1 MSDKTKS
8 LSSHQLICTESDVDL
23 YDIHNKP
30 LLTKGIIT
38 LPIIYGNHVLHQEFI
53 VTNGI
58 SESCVLGQ
66 DAAIK
71 HEFIFDGGKKAIFL
85 SRDQPVNLLVAHHE
99 THVQKE
105 VSKTLMTLFKNVRMA
120 PLTSQVVEAEI
131 QGHSDV
137 ISPFSLFLFSQ
148 SVNLPEGIVIQDF
161 INECNEE
168 GKYLIEIEN
177 KNNVSVLL
185 PRKCLLGNIE
195 FSCMMVGKV
204 STNWQV
210 ADAQDDDITI
220 AEPISDLNVDAEFKK
235 PITDLLHNFPNLFA
249 TENSELG
256 STGLI
261 KHSIDTQG
269 KGPIRLRPYRTGRK
283 QKEELERQIKEMMA
297 TNVIQHSTSPWAAPV
312 ILVEKKSGELR
323 FCIDYRKLNSLT
335 KKDSF
340 PLPRIDSTLDRLYGK
355 KFFTTL
361 DLASGY
367 WQIELDDPSKEKT
380 AFIVENN
387 LYEFIRMPFGLC
399 NAPATFQRV
408 MNYILRDVSGIKA
421 LVYLDDVIIFS
432 ETFEDHLR
440 DIKEVFTLI
449 QNAGLKLKLKKCQFM
464 KKSVQYLGH
473 IISRDGIGP
482 DPKTIEKIANYKT
495 PISADEVRSFLGLA
509 GYYRRFI
516 PNFGSIAQPLTAK
529 THKDVVKNKFI
540 WTDIDQ
546 KAFDFLRTCLITP
559 PLLAYP
565 DFNLEFLLFTDAC
578 DYGIGSVLSQMQ
590 DGVEKPIAYASRQL
604 KPAERKYATVE
615 KEALAVI
622 FSIKHFRHYLLD
634 KPFTV
639 ISDHRPLQW
648 LENQKDNNGRLGRWA
663 ILLAGTNYKIRY
675 RPGRIHQN
683 ADCLSRL
690 HVSSIQIENS
700 DIDILASQAADPLC
714 QSIINY
720 LDNGFLPVECAK
732 KMPIWAKEIELYQL
746 LNKVLYRVDLPTAKS
761 RRNIPSQQVVLP
773 LTLRP
778 IVLKEFHDSPLS
790 GGHLAFLRTY
800 LKVKNNYY
808 WPTMLADIKEYC
820 KACVVCTANT
830 KSNLRAYLFPHDLA
844 KAPFQVIGIDFLG
857 PISPVS
863 PKGNNC
869 ICVITDYFTK
879 FVIAVA
885 LPDQT
890 AQTTAECIY
899 KEVVLMHGPPLAMV
913 SDRGTN
919 FTSKLMRYFCKKLNI
934 EQRFTT
940 AYNPASNGETE
951 RFNRTMTTMLRKE
964 LVDGHHDDWEDVLGE
979 VCFAYRSSIHSSTNE
994 SPYYM
999 CFGRDVNFPINK
1011 ILGAVPDPVPSSNY
1025 VDTLLERLR
1034 YSFQRAN
1041 EYNVKARLNQKKQYD
1056 KRAKIFNY
1064 KPGDRVLLDIRQVKK
1079 GDNRKFTSKFKGPYR
1094 VIKIR
1099 DNHTVEIADSSFK
1112 PQLVHCNR
1120 LKPLYETMLWTDE
1133 PMPNIIPA
1141 ADPRE
1146 RSRKH
1151 IYTQTNLDM
1160 ESSDENDRSDDSS
1173 DSERSDSS
1181 SLSSSSLSIVDDD
1194 LNDIS
1199 VENPDFDNT
1208 SLIDP
1213 EILERTIS
1221 PVIIPHPPPLS
1232 PVITIVNEK
1241 ENNLIP
1247 PELPR
1252 LRSRSAIKPRSRLI
1266 MEI

>member
-1 MSDKTKS
+1 
-8 LSSHQLICTESDVDL
+8 LPHSH
-23 YDIHNKP
+23 
-30 LLTKGIIT
+30 
-38 LPIIYGNHVLHQEFI
+38 F
-53 VTNGI
+53 
-58 SESCVLGQ
+58 
-66 DAAIK
+66 
-71 HEFIFDGGKKAIFL
+71 
-85 SRDQPVNLLVAHHE
+85 
-99 THVQKE
+99 
-105 VSKTLMTLFKNVRMA
+105 A
-120 PLTSQVVEAEI
+120 PL
-131 QGHSDV
+131 
-137 ISPFSLFLFSQ
+137 SP
-148 SVNLPEGIVIQDF
+148 
-161 INECNEE
+161 
-168 GKYLIEIEN
+168 
-177 KNNVSVLL
+177 
-185 PRKCLLGNIE
+185 
-195 FSCMMVGKV
+195 
-204 STNWQV
+204 
-210 ADAQDDDITI
+210 
-220 AEPISDLNVDAEFKK
+220 
-235 PITDLLHNFPNLFA
+235 
-249 TENSELG
+249 
-256 STGLI
+256 
-261 KHSIDTQG
+261 
-269 KGPIRLRPYRTGRK
+269 
-283 QKEELERQIKEMMA
+283 
-297 TNVIQHSTSPWAAPV
+297 
-312 ILVEKKSGELR
+312 
-323 FCIDYRKLNSLT
+323 
-335 KKDSF
+335 
-340 PLPRIDSTLDRLYGK
+340 
-355 KFFTTL
+355 
-361 DLASGY
+361 
-367 WQIELDDPSKEKT
+367 
-380 AFIVENN
+380 
-387 LYEFIRMPFGLC
+387 
-399 NAPATFQRV
+399 
-408 MNYILRDVSGIKA
+408 
-421 LVYLDDVIIFS
+421 
-432 ETFEDHLR
+432 
-440 DIKEVFTLI
+440 
-449 QNAGLKLKLKKCQFM
+449 
-464 KKSVQYLGH
+464 
-473 IISRDGIGP
+473 
-482 DPKTIEKIANYKT
+482 
-495 PISADEVRSFLGLA
+495 
-509 GYYRRFI
+509 
-516 PNFGSIAQPLTAK
+516 
-529 THKDVVKNKFI
+529 
-540 WTDIDQ
+540 
-546 KAFDFLRTCLITP
+546 
-559 PLLAYP
+559 
-565 DFNLEFLLFTDAC
+565 
-578 DYGIGSVLSQMQ
+578 
-590 DGVEKPIAYASRQL
+590 
-604 KPAERKYATVE
+604 
-615 KEALAVI
+615 
-622 FSIKHFRHYLLD
+622 
-634 KPFTV
+634 
-639 ISDHRPLQW
+639 
-648 LENQKDNNGRLGRWA
+648 
-663 ILLAGTNYKIRY
+663 
-675 RPGRIHQN
+675 
-683 ADCLSRL
+683 
-690 HVSSIQIENS
+690 
-700 DIDILASQAADPLC
+700 
-714 QSIINY
+714 
-720 LDNGFLPVECAK
+720 
-732 KMPIWAKEIELYQL
+732 
-746 LNKVLYRVDLPTAKS
+746 
-761 RRNIPSQQVVLP
+761 
-773 LTLRP
+773 
-778 IVLKEFHDSPLS
+778 
-790 GGHLAFLRTY
+790 
-800 LKVKNNYY
+800 
-808 WPTMLADIKEYC
+808 
-820 KACVVCTANT
+820 TANT

-1133 PMPNIIPA
+1133 PMPNVIPA

-1151 IYTQTNLDM
+1151 ISTQTNFDV

-1221 PVIIPHPPPLS
+1221 PVIIQHPPPLS
-1232 PVITIVNEK
+1232 PVITIVNEN